1 MAMLGE
7 QMRNPRSHPERDRTP
22 RLRPRTLVRLSL
34 ALTLLL
40 TGCGGGR
47 SAGEGSDAGGVGGG
61 PPQTTG
67 DPGVSPPRGESSL
80 DRYEALAR
88 RELRRGSIVYN
99 PPEEMR
105 LDERTRIEAR
115 VTRQPDSTFT
125 SDLQGKGAP
134 RVEQLP
140 VGTKMRG
147 QLLSGDFTITPL
159 RPEVQQLGATG
170 VRSWVWEIQPSR
182 SGQRTLTLVLSV
194 VYEGDVLEYRSF
206 DRSIDVRVTPAY
218 ATGSWLSR
226 NWDRLLGALGVTA
239 AGAVGGILAILRRRR
254 TRGRG
259 APGATP
265 ARPLEGQ
272 RSSR

>member
-1 MAMLGE
+1 M
-7 QMRNPRSHPERDRTP
+7 
-22 RLRPRTLVRLSL
+22 
-34 ALTLLL
+34 
-40 TGCGGGR
+40 
-47 SAGEGSDAGGVGGG
+47 
-61 PPQTTG
+61 
-67 DPGVSPPRGESSL
+67 
-80 DRYEALAR
+80 
-88 RELRRGSIVYN
+88 
-99 PPEEMR
+99 
-105 LDERTRIEAR
+105 
-115 VTRQPDSTFT
+115 
-125 SDLQGKGAP
+125 
-134 RVEQLP
+134 
-140 VGTKMRG
+140 
-147 QLLSGDFTITPL
+147 
-159 RPEVQQLGATG
+159 
-170 VRSWVWEIQPSR
+170 WEIQPSR

-259 APGATP
+259 GPGATP